1 MLNPFRKSQA
11 ADRSVDGLAHV
22 EQALIAEAL
31 LGASACLMGKPDALT
46 AAKEFCESI
55 VAVTP
60 NITLAFVWF
69 GDLRADFIE
78 PQVAAGPVAPT
89 AGRLRIER
97 SFFASPGADVRA
109 TVIQRTRCL
118 DVSPTS
124 FHAPWRA
131 AATAFGARS
140 ILTVP
145 IASVNDERG
154 WLVLC
159 AARPKYFEAISIGL
173 FETLGQ
179 LLYAALA
186 HSRQQVGLA
195 TEDSTDAVTGLA
207 NRRHTLHQLEQ
218 AWQLPPEHE
227 TRGLLVIADLDGF
240 RTINEDYGRMIGNF
254 ALRQVAQTLLNNVRK
269 TDLVARWGGDRFL
282 LWLPG
287 VSATVAGATAE
298 KLRAAVA
305 GMPVPAAQ
313 AGGALMSV
321 TIGATPV
328 TELDSFTTAH
338 DRADRALQRAKQ
350 GSRGCV
356 VVARPGA

>member
-1 MLNPFRKSQA
+1 MLNPFRKSPV
-11 ADRSVDGLAHV
+11 ADRPVDGLAHA

-31 LGASACLMGKPDALT
+31 LGASACLMGKPDA
-46 AAKEFCESI
+46 AAAAREFCESI
-55 VAVTP
+55 VAATP

-69 GDLRADFIE
+69 GDLRADAIE
-78 PQVAAGPVAPT
+78 PQIAVGPAAPA

-97 SFFASPGADVRA
+97 SFFASPGADVRT
-109 TVIQRTRCL
+109 TVVQRTRCF

-131 AATAFGARS
+131 AATACGARS

-145 IASVNDERG
+145 IANVSDERG

-186 HSRQQVGLA
+186 HSRQQVGQP
-195 TEDSTDAVTGLA
+195 TEDATDSVTGLV
-207 NRRHTLHQLEQ
+207 NRRHARHQLEQ

-227 TRGLLVIADLDGF
+227 TRGLLVMADLDGF
-240 RTINEDYGRMIGNF
+240 RAINEGFGRMVGNF
-254 ALRQVAQTLLNNVRK
+254 ALRQVAQSLLGNVRK
-269 TDLVARWGGDRFL
+269 TDLVARWGGDRFMV
-282 LWLPG
+282 WLPG

-298 KLRAAVA
+298 KLRVA
-305 GMPVPAAQ
+305 IAQMPVPSTLAD
-313 AGGALMSV
+313 GALMSV

-328 TELDSFTTAH
+328 TELDSFATAL

>member
-11 ADRSVDGLAHV
+11 AGQSVVGLAHA
-22 EQALIAEAL
+22 EHALIAEAL
-31 LGASACLMGKPDALT
+31 LGASACLIGRPDALA

-55 VAVTP
+55 VAATP
-60 NITLAFVWF
+60 NITLVFVWF
-69 GDLRADFIE
+69 GDLRADAIE
-78 PQVAAGPVAPT
+78 PQVAAGPVAPVG
-89 AGRLRIER
+89 GRLRIDR

-109 TVIQRTRCL
+109 TVVQRTRSF

-145 IASVNDERG
+145 IANVSDERG

-159 AARPKYFEAISIGL
+159 AARPGYFEAASMGL

-179 LLYAALA
+179 LLYATLV
-186 HSRQQVGLA
+186 HSRQQTDRP
-195 TEDSTDAVTGLA
+195 TEDSTDSVTGLI
-207 NRRHTLHQLEQ
+207 NRRQARKQLEQ
-218 AWQLPPEHE
+218 AWQLPSEHE

-240 RTINEDYGRMIGNF
+240 RAINDDYGRMIGNF
-254 ALRQVAQTLLNNVRK
+254 ALRQVAQSLLNNVRK
-269 TDLVARWGGDRFL
+269 TDLAARWGCDRFMV
-282 LWLPG
+282 WLPG
-287 VSATVAGATAE
+287 VSATVAGTTAE
-298 KLRAAVA
+298 KLRAAIA
-305 GMPVPAAQ
+305 QIPVPSSQ
-313 AGGALMSV
+313 ADGALMSV

-328 TELDSFTTAH
+328 TELDSFATAH